1 MADIKISQL
10 PQKTTPMGASDLLEV
25 SEAQFIAGV
34 FVSKKMRR
42 DKLVET
48 VIGNI
53 PSGSFYEASTQ
64 TATANTP
71 TAMLISQTNFL
82 NDISL
87 SGTTGMQVNNAGYY
101 NVQFSAQVYRTTGS
115 SSQHIDI
122 WLRVNGTDVANS
134 NSRVNINDH
143 LIYHV
148 AAWNWFVSLG
158 DSDTVEIIWATTT
171 ATIELRAE
179 VANLIIPHPETPS
192 VIATINRI
200 G

>member
-25 SEAQFIAGV
+25 SEAQFIPGV

-48 VIGNI
+48 IIGNI
-53 PSGSFYEASTQ
+53 PSGSFYDNTTQ

-82 NDISL
+82 NDISI
-87 SGTTGMQVNNAGYY
+87 SGTTGMQVNDAGYY
-101 NVQFSAQVYRTTGS
+101 NVQFSAQIYRTSGGT
-115 SSQHIDI
+115 SQHVDI

-134 NSRVNINDH
+134 NTRINVNNNSV
-143 LIYHV
+143 YQV
-148 AAWNWFVSLG
+148 AAWNWFLLLG
-158 DSDTVEIIWATTT
+158 ASDVVEIMWATTA
-171 ATIELRAE
+171 ATIELRSE

>member
-25 SEAQFIAGV
+25 SEAGFIPGA

-42 DKLVET
+42 DKLIET

-53 PSGSFYEASTQ
+53 PLGSFYDNTTQ

-71 TAMLISQTNFL
+71 TAMLISQAVYL
-82 NDISL
+82 NNVAI
-87 SGTTGMQVNNAGYY
+87 SGTTGMQVNDAGYY
-101 NVQFSAQVYRTTGS
+101 NVQFSAQLYRTSGGT
-115 SSQHIDI
+115 SQHVDI

-134 NSRVNINDH
+134 NTRINVNNNSV
-143 LIYHV
+143 YQV
-148 AAWNWFVSLG
+148 AAWNWFVLLG
-158 DSDTVEIIWATTT
+158 ASDVVEIMWATTA
-171 ATIELRAE
+171 ATIELRSE
-179 VANLIIPHPETPS
+179 VANLTIPHPETPS

>member
-1 MADIKISQL
+1 MADKKISQL
-10 PQKTTPMGASDLLEV
+10 PSKGTPMGANDLLEV
-25 SEAQFIAGV
+25 SEAGFIPGA
-34 FVSKKMRR
+34 FISKKMRR
-42 DKLVET
+42 DKLIET

-53 PSGSFYEASTQ
+53 PLGSFYDNTTQ

-82 NDISL
+82 NDVAL
-87 SGTTGMQVNNAGYY
+87 SGTTGMQVTFAGYY
-101 NVQFSAQVYRTTGS
+101 NVQFSAQIFRTTGS

-122 WLRVNGTDVANS
+122 WLRVNGTDVANT

-143 LIYHV
+143 SIYHV
-148 AAWNWFVSLG
+148 AAWNWFLLLAA
-158 DSDTVEIIWATTT
+158 SDIVEIMYSVTA
-171 ATIELRAE
+171 ATIELRSE

-192 VIATINRI
+192 VISTINRI

>member
-10 PQKTTPMGASDLLEV
+10 PLKTTAMAASDLLEV
-25 SEAQFIAGV
+25 SEAQIIPGA
-34 FVSKKMRR
+34 FVSKKMNRA
-42 DKLVET
+42 KLLLT
-48 VIGNI
+48 IFNNI
-53 PSGSFYEASTQ
+53 ASGSFYENTTQ

-82 NDISL
+82 NNVAL
-87 SGTTGMQVNNAGYY
+87 SGTTGMQVNDAGYY
-101 NVQFSAQVYRTTGS
+101 NVQFSAQIFRTSGS

-134 NSRVNINDH
+134 NSRLNVNDH
-143 LIYHV
+143 SIYHV
-148 AAWNWFVSLG
+148 PAWNWFILLAA
-158 DSDTVEIIWATTT
+158 SDIVEIMWATTS
-171 ATIELRAE
+171 ATIELRSE

>member
-1 MADIKISQL
+1 MADKKISQL
-10 PQKTTPMGASDLLEV
+10 PQKSTPMGASDLLEV
-25 SEAQFIAGV
+25 SEAGFIPGA
-34 FVSKKMRR
+34 FISKKMRR
-42 DKLVET
+42 DKLIET

-64 TATANTP
+64 TTTANTP
-71 TAMLISQTNFL
+71 TAMLISQAVYL
-82 NDISL
+82 NNVAL
-87 SGTTGMQVNNAGYY
+87 SGTTGMQVNDAGYY
-101 NVQFSAQVYRTTGS
+101 NVQFSAQIYRTSGS

-148 AAWNWFVSLG
+148 AAWNWFLLLAA
-158 DSDTVEIIWATTT
+158 SDTVEIMWATTA
-171 ATIELRAE
+171 ATIELRSE
-179 VANLIIPHPETPS
+179 VANLTIPHPETPS

>member
-10 PQKTTPMGASDLLEV
+10 PQKTTPMGANDLLEV
-25 SEAQFIAGV
+25 SEAQFIPNV

-42 DKLVET
+42 DKLIET

-53 PSGSFYEASTQ
+53 PLGSFYDNTTQ

-71 TAMLISQTNFL
+71 TAMLISQTGFL

-101 NVQFSAQVYRTTGS
+101 NVQFSAQVYRTSGGT
-115 SSQHIDI
+115 SQHVDI

-134 NSRVNINDH
+134 NTRINVNNNSV
-143 LIYHV
+143 YHV
-148 AAWNWFVSLG
+148 AAWNWFLLLAARAIRKYRNSKG
-158 DSDTVEIIWATTT
+158 KIC
-171 ATIELRAE
+171 LRNNNKTRLE
-179 VANLIIPHPETPS
+179 KN
-192 VIATINRI
+192 
-200 G
+200 

>member
-10 PQKTTPMGASDLLEV
+10 PQKSTPMGANDLLEV
-25 SEAQFIAGV
+25 SEAQFIPGV

-42 DKLVET
+42 DKLIET

-53 PSGSFYEASTQ
+53 PLGSFYENTTQ

-82 NDISL
+82 NDIAL
-87 SGTTGMQVNNAGYY
+87 SGTTGMQVTFAGYY
-101 NVQFSAQVYRTTGS
+101 NVQFSAQVFRTTGS

-122 WLRVNGTDVANS
+122 WLRVNGTDEANS

-143 LIYHV
+143 SIYHV
-148 AAWNWFVSLG
+148 AAWNWFLLLAA
-158 DSDTVEIIWATTT
+158 SDTVEIMWATTA
-171 ATIELRAE
+171 ATIELRSE

>member
-25 SEAQFIAGV
+25 SEAQFIPGV

-48 VIGNI
+48 IIGNI
-53 PSGSFYEASTQ
+53 PSGSFYENTTQ
-64 TATANTP
+64 TALANTP

-82 NDISL
+82 NNVAL
-87 SGTTGMQVNNAGYY
+87 SGTTGMQVNDAGYY

-122 WLRVNGTDVANS
+122 WLRVNGTDEVNT
-134 NSRVNINDH
+134 NSRLNVNDH
-143 LIYHV
+143 SIYHV
-148 AAWNWFVSLG
+148 PAWNWFVLLAA
-158 DSDTVEIIWATTT
+158 SDIVEIMYSVTT
-171 ATIELRAE
+171 ANIELRSE

>member
-10 PQKTTPMGASDLLEV
+10 PQKTTPMGANDLLEV
-25 SEAQFIAGV
+25 SEAQFIPNV

-42 DKLVET
+42 DKLIET

-53 PSGSFYEASTQ
+53 PLGSFYDNTTQ

-71 TAMLISQTNFL
+71 TAMLISQTGFL

-87 SGTTGMQVNNAGYY
+87 SGTTGMQVNDAGYY

-143 LIYHV
+143 SIYHV
-148 AAWNWFVSLG
+148 TAWNWFLLLVA
-158 DSDTVEIIWATTT
+158 SDVVEIMWATTS
-171 ATIELRAE
+171 ATIELRSE

>member
-53 PSGSFYEASTQ
+53 PLGSFYDNTTQ
-64 TATANTP
+64 TALANTP
-71 TAMLISQTNFL
+71 TAMLISQTVYL
-82 NDISL
+82 NDVSL

-101 NVQFSAQVYRTTGS
+101 NVQFSAQVFRTFGS

-134 NSRVNINDH
+134 NSRFNVNDH
-143 LIYHV
+143 AIYHV
-148 AAWNWFVSLG
+148 AAWNWFLLLG
-158 DSDTVEIIWATTT
+158 ASDVVEIIWATTN
-171 ATIELRAE
+171 ANIELRSE
-179 VANLIIPHPETPS
+179 VANLTIPHPETPS

>member
-10 PQKTTPMGASDLLEV
+10 PLKSTPMGASDLLEV
-25 SEAQFIAGV
+25 SEAQILPGV
-34 FVSKKMRR
+34 FVSKKMNRS
-42 DKLVET
+42 KLTET
-48 VIGNI
+48 VLGNF
-53 PSGSFYEASTQ
+53 PAGSFSENTTQ

-82 NDISL
+82 NDVTL
-87 SGTTGMQVNNAGYY
+87 SGTTGMQVTNAGYY
-101 NVQFSAQVYRTTGS
+101 NVQFSAQVFRTTGS

-122 WLRVNGTDVANS
+122 WLRVNGTDVANT
-134 NSRVNINDH
+134 NSRVNVNDH
-143 LIYHV
+143 SIYHV
-148 AAWNWFVSLG
+148 AAWNWFLLLAA
-158 DSDTVEIIWATTT
+158 SDIVEIMYSVTA
-171 ATIELRAE
+171 ATIELRSE

>member
-10 PQKTTPMGASDLLEV
+10 PQKNTIMSASDLLEV
-25 SEAQFIAGV
+25 SEAGFIPGA
-34 FVSKKMRR
+34 FTSKKMRR
-42 DKLVET
+42 DKLIET

-53 PSGSFYEASTQ
+53 PSGSFYENTTQ

-82 NDISL
+82 NNVAL
-87 SGTTGMQVNNAGYY
+87 SGTTGMQVNDAGYY
-101 NVQFSAQVYRTTGS
+101 NVQFSAQIFRTSGS

-134 NSRVNINDH
+134 NSRLNVNDDS
-143 LIYHV
+143 IYHV
-148 AAWNWFVSLG
+148 PAWNWFILLAA
-158 DSDTVEIIWATTT
+158 SDIVEIMWATTS
-171 ATIELRAE
+171 ATIELRSE

>member
-25 SEAQFIAGV
+25 SEAGFIPGA

-42 DKLVET
+42 DKLIET

-53 PSGSFYEASTQ
+53 PLGSFYDNTTQ

-71 TAMLISQTNFL
+71 TAMLISQAVYL
-82 NDISL
+82 NNVAL
-87 SGTTGMQVNNAGYY
+87 SGTTGMQVNDAGYY
-101 NVQFSAQVYRTTGS
+101 NVQFSAQLYRTSGGT
-115 SSQHIDI
+115 SQHVDI

-134 NSRVNINDH
+134 NTRINVNNNSV
-143 LIYHV
+143 YQV
-148 AAWNWFVSLG
+148 AAWNWFVLLG
-158 DSDTVEIIWATTT
+158 ASDVVEIMWATTA
-171 ATIELRAE
+171 ATIELRSE
-179 VANLIIPHPETPS
+179 VANLTIPHPETPS

>member
-25 SEAQFIAGV
+25 SEAQFIPGA

-42 DKLVET
+42 DKLIET
-48 VIGNI
+48 VVGNI
-53 PSGSFYEASTQ
+53 PSGSFYENTTQ
-64 TATANTP
+64 TTTANTP
-71 TAMLISQTNFL
+71 TAMLISQTGFL
-82 NDISL
+82 NNIAI
-87 SGTTGMQVNNAGYY
+87 SGTTGMQVNDAGYY
-101 NVQFSAQVYRTTGS
+101 NVQFSAQVFRTTGS

-122 WLRVNGTDVANS
+122 WLRVNGTDVANT
-134 NSRVNINDH
+134 NSRLNVNDH
-143 LIYHV
+143 SIYHV
-148 AAWNWFVSLG
+148 PAWNWFLYLAASEV
-158 DSDTVEIIWATTT
+158 VEIIWSTTT

>member
-25 SEAQFIAGV
+25 SEAQIIPGA

-42 DKLVET
+42 DKLIET
-48 VIGNI
+48 VFGNF
-53 PSGSFYEASTQ
+53 PAGSFYENTTQ

-82 NDISL
+82 NDVAL
-87 SGTTGMQVNNAGYY
+87 FGTTGMQITNAGYY
-101 NVQFSAQVYRTTGS
+101 NVQFSAQVFRTSGS

-143 LIYHV
+143 SIYHV
-148 AAWNWFVSLG
+148 PAWNWFLLLAA
-158 DSDTVEIIWATTT
+158 SDVVEIMYSVTT
-171 ATIELRAE
+171 ANIELRFE

>member
-25 SEAQFIAGV
+25 SEAQFIPGV

-48 VIGNI
+48 IIGNI
-53 PSGSFYEASTQ
+53 PSGSFYDNTTQ

-71 TAMLISQTNFL
+71 TAMLISQSLYL
-82 NDISL
+82 NNVAL
-87 SGTTGMQVNNAGYY
+87 SGTTGMQVNDAGYY
-101 NVQFSAQVYRTTGS
+101 NVQFSAQVFRTTGS

-143 LIYHV
+143 SIYHV
-148 AAWNWFVSLG
+148 AAWNWFILLAA
-158 DSDTVEIIWATTT
+158 SDIVEIMYSVTS
-171 ATIELRAE
+171 ATIELRYE

>member
-10 PQKTTPMGASDLLEV
+10 TQKTTPMGASDLLEV
-25 SEAQFIAGV
+25 SEAQIIPGV

-42 DKLVET
+42 DKLIET
-48 VIGNI
+48 VFGNF
-53 PSGSFYEASTQ
+53 PAGSFYDNSTQ

-71 TAMLISQTNFL
+71 TAMMISQTGFL
-82 NDISL
+82 NNISL
-87 SGTTGMQVNNAGYY
+87 SGTTGMQVNDAGYY

-148 AAWNWFVSLG
+148 AAWNWFLLLAA
-158 DSDTVEIIWATTT
+158 SDTVEIMWATTA
-171 ATIELRAE
+171 ATIELRSE

>member
-10 PQKTTPMGASDLLEV
+10 PPKTTPMGANDLLEV
-25 SEAQFIAGV
+25 SEAGFIPGA
-34 FVSKKMRR
+34 FTSKKMRR
-42 DKLVET
+42 DKLIET

-53 PSGSFYEASTQ
+53 PFASFYDNTIQ

-71 TAMLISQTNFL
+71 TAMLISQAVYL
-82 NDISL
+82 NNVAL
-87 SGTTGMQVNNAGYY
+87 SGTTGMQVNDAGYY
-101 NVQFSAQVYRTTGS
+101 NVQFSAQIYRTFGS
-115 SSQHIDI
+115 SSQHVDI

-143 LIYHV
+143 SIYHV
-148 AAWNWFVSLG
+148 SGWNWFVLLAA
-158 DSDTVEIIWATTT
+158 SDIVEIMWATTA
-171 ATIELRAE
+171 ATIELRSE